1 MNILHAEKRKPDLS
15 AKQLKKTG
23 LIPGNV
29 YGKNLDGSLL
39 IQLNQNDV
47 RQLLKS
53 KTAGNKLTL
62 SVDGQEYF
70 VLIKDIGRSFMGD
83 KIENL
88 SFQILNKD
96 EKVVGSARVKLLN
109 KEKVSGVIQQ
119 RLFTIP
125 YKALPSNLVEEVEID
140 LKGLPEGTQIRVADL
155 ALAQNEDIELLA
167 EPEDLVLS
175 IDSKKISADK
185 ADESDQADRIDE
197 SDESGDVG
205 E

>member
-1 MNILHAEKRKPDLS
+1 MYVLHAEKRKPNFS
-15 AKQLKKTG
+15 AKQIKKQG

-47 RQLLKS
+47 RRLLKS

-70 VLIKDIGRSFMGD
+70 VLMKEIGRSSTGD

-88 SFQILNKD
+88 SFQVLNKD
-96 EKVVGSARVKLLN
+96 EKVVSSARVKLLN
-109 KEKVSGVIQQ
+109 KEKVSSFINQ
-119 RLFTIP
+119 RLFIIP
-125 YKALPSNLVEEVEID
+125 YRSLPSDMVEEVEID
-140 LKGLPEGTQIRVADL
+140 LEGLPQGTQIKVADL
-155 ALAQNEDIELLA
+155 ALAKNVNIELLA
-167 EPEDLVLS
+167 EPEELVLS
-175 IDSKKISADK
+175 IGGGKKK
-185 ADESDQADRIDE
+185 TADEADEIAESDRA
-197 SDESGDVG
+197 DESGDAK